1 MSQIWYARIM
11 NSEVGPLTPNELRE
25 MAAKGQ
31 ITPLDQIRKD
41 GSDQWVKASQLKG
54 LFQPATTSDT
64 PEQAKPPGNQPP
76 EIRTDTDDSRGNAKL
91 KQCPFCKETILAEA
105 IKCKHCGEFL
115 NEKPA
120 KKNTMLLELAENQR
134 YVLYTL
140 LGELIALV
148 MLVAAP
154 PVGFFFVLA
163 AIFIRAFFV
172 FKLSVL
178 AFNEGTGMVLGLL
191 SLLPFVGI
199 IFLAGIN
206 QTASSILKQ
215 CNLPVGFFGVPTSVI
230 EELRKQQQG

>member
-1 MSQIWYARIM
+1 M
-11 NSEVGPLTPNELRE
+11 NSEVGPLTPAELRE
-25 MAAKGQ
+25 MASKGQ

-76 EIRTDTDDSRGNAKL
+76 EIRTDTDDSRGNAKS

-134 YVLYTL
+134 YVLYTF
-140 LGELIALV
+140 LGELVALV

-154 PVGFFFVLA
+154 PIGFFFILA
-163 AIFIRAFFV
+163 AICIRAFFV

-178 AFNEGTGMVLGLL
+178 AFDEGTGMVFGVL
-191 SLLPFVGI
+191 SLLPLIGI
-199 IFLAGIN
+199 FFLLGIN

-215 CNLPVGFFGVPTSVI
+215 CNLPVGLLGVPTSVI